1 MTKELIIKLMR
12 YVMGKDLEMFCILNG
27 LLQLGELGELI

>member
-12 YVMGKDLEMFCILNG
+12 NVMGKDLEMFCILNG
-27 LLQLGELGELI
+27 WLQLGELIN